1 MLVEFC
7 ISSLVI
13 ICFVKSFYELADR
26 FFGPAVLAGVR
37 SVASRPLASHSKHF
51 GEGARSGNAGTVAT
65 LHLARNQAGGAK
77 SEAFRHRHHAAFRRA
92 RARSPPAL
100 SRLALDARIGERWC

>member
-1 MLVEFC
+1 MATDTQFLVQP
-7 ISSLVI
+7 
-13 ICFVKSFYELADR
+13 LALR
-26 FFGPAVLAGVR
+26 TPIGRRHA
-37 SVASRPLASHSKHF
+37 RPLASDSKHF

>member
-1 MLVEFC
+1 MASDRQFLVQ
-7 ISSLVI
+7 
-13 ICFVKSFYELADR
+13 
-26 FFGPAVLAGVR
+26 
-37 SVASRPLASHSKHF
+37 PLAR
-51 GEGARSGNAGTVAT
+51 ARSGGVTIAARRVRLPRIQSISAKVHESGNAGTVAT

-77 SEAFRHRHHAAFRRA
+77 SEAFRHRHHAAFRRE

>member
-1 MLVEFC
+1 MASDRQFLVQP
-7 ISSLVI
+7 
-13 ICFVKSFYELADR
+13 LALR
-26 FFGPAVLAGVR
+26 TAHTHR
-37 SVASRPLASHSKHF
+37 VARPLIQSL
-51 GEGARSGNAGTVAT
+51 GEGARSGNAGTLAT

-100 SRLALDARIGERWC
+100 